1 MLNELKRLAM
11 MGIGAVSM
19 AEDEIRATIDEL
31 RKKEALSEEEG
42 KRILTEWRERV
53 ETNRREVQEFVGKA
67 VEDALKPLD
76 TPTREDFNAL
86 VSRVEALEGKLDQ
99 ERA

>member
-1 MLNELKRLAM
+1 MLDELKRLAM

-53 ETNRREVQEFVGKA
+53 ETNRREVQGFVGKA
-67 VEDALKPLD
+67 VQDALKPPGA
-76 TPTREDFNAL
+76 PTREEFNTL
-86 VSRVEALEGKLDQ
+86 VSRVETLEGKS
-99 ERA
+99 R